1 MDLFVEKYRP
11 KTIEDCILPTDLKNT
26 FLEMVK
32 SGVAQNILLSG
43 SAGTGKTSVARAL
56 CNDLNAEYILINCS
70 EDRNIDTLRV
80 KIRDFASTV
89 SLNGNQKVVILDEFD
104 YSNANSIQPAL
115 RGAIEEF
122 AGNCRFIL
130 TCNYKNRIIAPIHSR
145 CTNIEFSIPS
155 TEKPFL
161 AKSMMDRIKFILDT
175 ESIPFDNEVLVK
187 LIMKHFPDIRRM
199 LNEIQRYS
207 VSGQI
212 DVGILSNF
220 ESIKIQ
226 DLVNAM
232 KDKNFT
238 EARKWIVSNLDN
250 SPPEMFRKIY
260 DTMYE
265 SLEKN
270 SIPEAI
276 LIIAEYQYKAAFVSD
291 QEINFVACVV
301 ELMMRCEFK

>member
-56 CNDLNAEYILINCS
+56 CNDLNAEHILINCS

-122 AGNCRFIL
+122 ASNCRFIL

-220 ESIKIQ
+220 ENIKIQ